1 MPSRLVSILTQIVH
15 WCISLIDG
23 VCHMHVYL
31 FVLGCLTDGES
42 DGGDQGCLYSLSGA
56 PARPC
61 RGSQHRPPRP
71 PADLLRRPPPGPRP
85 PAPTP
90 TAPADLLHRA
100 QRSPQHPPPRRP
112 VPPHQTPPPRPPAPS
127 PWGTPTTPPI
137 APSAAP
143 STHPHGTPLTPAQH
157 PLHSPQ
163 HPAPTA
169 PHTTPSTMSSAAPKA
184 SFKIPAQKKFRGADK
199 KMEPG
204 FSGSGAPRGRPTPSP
219 A

>member
-1 MPSRLVSILTQIVH
+1 MDDSHPFCTMSISHPIPEIRLFETLTLKLQGGGAG
-15 WCISLIDG
+15 G
-23 VCHMHVYL
+23 VYTR
-31 FVLGCLTDGES
+31 CL
-42 DGGDQGCLYSLSGA
+42 A
-56 PARPC
+56 
-61 RGSQHRPPRP
+61 H
-71 PADLLRRPPPGPRP
+71 PPGLAAAPSTDPHGPPLTSSAALPRP

>member
-1 MPSRLVSILTQIVH
+1 MRSVIGGGLGVFILAVWRTRPASPRLP
-15 WCISLIDG
+15 
-23 VCHMHVYL
+23 
-31 FVLGCLTDGES
+31 
-42 DGGDQGCLYSLSGA
+42 A
-56 PARPC
+56 PTPTA
-61 RGSQHRPPRP
+61 PRW
-71 PADLLRRPPPGPRP
+71 PPPLPSPRP

-100 QRSPQHPPPRRP
+100 QCSPQHPPPRRP

-204 FSGSGAPRGRPTPSP
+204 FSGSGAPERTAHPLAGLGALIAIKMVPRHTYLCLTFRSVSDIPIRPSFCVS
-219 A
+219 